1 MKKIIEFQKANGLT
15 ADGIIGKAT
24 IAKMRQ
30 VFGLNNDIHLAHLLG
45 QIHHETGFKHDEENL
60 NYSADRLLQVFP
72 KYFNKESVND
82 YNRLPRLIANK
93 VYSNRMGNGDE
104 YSGDG
109 WKYRGR
115 GAIQLTGKSN
125 YLSFQKWLNLRELN
139 PDDVAGSF
147 EYGDGYRYRG
157 RGALQLTGKSNYL
170 AFQKW
175 LNLRDINPDDVA
187 TKYFWKTALF
197 FFEAN
202 KIWSLCN
209 DVSDATITKVSK
221 KINGGTNG
229 LADRISKTKYY
240 YNLITK

>member
-1 MKKIIEFQKANGLT
+1 MKKIIEFQKANGLS

-24 IAKMRQ
+24 IGKMRQ
-30 VFGLNNDIHLAHLLG
+30 VFGITNDIHLAHFLG
-45 QIHHETGFKHDEENL
+45 QIHHETGFNLDTENL
-60 NYSADRLLQVFP
+60 NYSPKRLLEVFT
-72 KYFNKESVND
+72 KYFINSNANEYGGRPIV
-82 YNRLPRLIANK
+82 IANR
-93 VYSNRMGNGDE
+93 VYANRMGNGNE
-104 YSGDG
+104 SSGDG

-115 GAIQLTGKSN
+115 GA
-125 YLSFQKWLNLRELN
+125 
-139 PDDVAGSF
+139 
-147 EYGDGYRYRG
+147 
-157 RGALQLTGKSNYL
+157 LQLTGKYNYL

-175 LNLRDINPDDVA
+175 LNLRDLNPDDVA

-202 KIWSLCN
+202 SIWAFCN

-229 LADRISKTKYY
+229 LADRIAKTKYY